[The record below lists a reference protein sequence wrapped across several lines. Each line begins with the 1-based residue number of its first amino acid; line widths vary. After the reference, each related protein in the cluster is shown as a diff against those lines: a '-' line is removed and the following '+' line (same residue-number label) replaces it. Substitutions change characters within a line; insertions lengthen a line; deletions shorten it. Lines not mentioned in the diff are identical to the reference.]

1 MGYFVLGP
9 SDLYKLVKELGKG
22 ITNLRTLSAD
32 VTKTFETN
40 MESQLQLE
48 DLRKA
53 QRELNDAFS
62 FRRSINVDDEVA
74 FNEISTA
81 AASATDETTAS
92 LNTTDGDGAAT
103 RKRKKKRVKKKKV
116 EPEVEDF
123 ETNGLPD
130 LEMPPLDDTLIREEE
145 ERAMQHEQEERM
157 RRRERMERLQSGS
170 TQSAADEGFG
180 LPSSEPSPE
189 EQERFAQQLSG
200 NWNEMILASEDKLS
214 PLSKIMERLAI
225 LEEEKKAADARLEE
239 EFRLRTGVEEK
250 YYREKRAIL
259 EEAAAEVQAKA
270 YVSSDENNKS
280 V

>member
-1 MGYFVLGP
+1 
-9 SDLYKLVKELGKG
+9 LVKELGKG

-74 FNEISTA
+74 FNEIST
-81 AASATDETTAS
+81 TPTETTTSTEA
-92 LNTTDGDGAAT
+92 TTATEGAPT
-103 RKRKKKRVKKKKV
+103 RKLKRKRVKKKKL
-116 EPEVEDF
+116 EPEMDF
-123 ETNGLPD
+123 EYNVPD
-130 LEMPPLDDTLIREEE
+130 LEMPALDDTLIREEE
-145 ERAMQHEQEERM
+145 ERAMRQEEERL
-157 RRRERMERLQSGS
+157 RSERMERLRSG
-170 TQSAADEGFG
+170 TQPSPTEQEMFG
-180 LPSSEPSPE
+180 LPSVQSPE

-200 NWNEMILASEDKLS
+200 NWNEMVLANEDKLS

-259 EEAAAEVQAKA
+259 EEAAAEVQAEA
-270 YVSSDENNKS
+270 YVSLNENNKT

>member
-1 MGYFVLGP
+1 
-9 SDLYKLVKELGKG
+9 
-22 ITNLRTLSAD
+22 
-32 VTKTFETN
+32 

-62 FRRSINVDDEVA
+62 FRRSINVDEEVA
-74 FNEISTA
+74 FNEISTTSATETTAAAA
-81 AASATDETTAS
+81 AASTETTS
-92 LNTTDGDGAAT
+92 SAT
-103 RKRKKKRVKKKKV
+103 EGSADNPKKKKKKRVKKKKV
-116 EPEVEDF
+116 VQPEMDNFEPNV
-123 ETNGLPD
+123 LPD

-145 ERAMQHEQEERM
+145 ERAVQHEEEEERM
-157 RRRERMERLQSGS
+157 RRRERTKSLQSD
-170 TQSAADEGFG
+170 TAQLLPEEQEQFG
-180 LPSSEPSPE
+180 LPSTEQSPE
-189 EQERFAQQLSG
+189 EQERFARQLSG
-200 NWNEMILASEDKLS
+200 NWNDMILANEDKLS

-270 YVSSDENNKS
+270 YVSLDENKTT

>member
-1 MGYFVLGP
+1 
-9 SDLYKLVKELGKG
+9 VKELGKG

-74 FNEISTA
+74 FNEIST
-81 AASATDETTAS
+81 TTAS
-92 LNTTDGDGAAT
+92 STIDETVASSTATDADNGAAT
-103 RKRKKKRVKKKKV
+103 RKRKKRRVKKKKV
-116 EPEVEDF
+116 VEPEVD
-123 ETNGLPD
+123 LQQQQQQLADDVPD
-130 LEMPPLDDTLIREEE
+130 LEMPLWSDALIREEE
-145 ERAMQHEQEERM
+145 ERALRHEEEEMERV
-157 RRRERMERLQSGS
+157 RRERMERLQSGG
-170 TQSAADEGFG
+170 ARPFADEGFG
-180 LPSSEPSPE
+180 LPPIDEQTPE
-189 EQERFAQQLSG
+189 ERERFAQQLSG
-200 NWNEMILASEDKLS
+200 NWNDMILASEDKLS

-270 YVSSDENNKS
+270 YVSLDDNNKT